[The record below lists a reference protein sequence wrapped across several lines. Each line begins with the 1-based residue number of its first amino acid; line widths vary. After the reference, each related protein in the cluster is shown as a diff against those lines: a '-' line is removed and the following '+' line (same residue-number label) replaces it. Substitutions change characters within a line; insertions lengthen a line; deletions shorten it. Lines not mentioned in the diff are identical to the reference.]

1 MLYIS
6 GGLCLQVYPPML
18 CPSGAPGPCEEVR
31 PGALAI
37 RKMSP
42 PSVTYAT
49 EATKWFSIATS
60 LTLDNDSLN
69 LTVTTSSMTSSTR
82 VMKVVGDPIVIALGV
97 GTFLVV
103 VVVAV
108 GVGIWW

>member
-1 MLYIS
+1 M
-6 GGLCLQVYPPML
+6 QVYPPML

-31 PGALAI
+31 PGALATQE
-37 RKMSP
+37 MTP
-42 PSVTYAT
+42 ASVTFAAET
-49 EATKWFSIATS
+49 TKWFRIATS
-60 LTLDNDSLN
+60 LTLDNGSLN
-69 LTVTTSSMTSSTR
+69 LTVTASSTTSSTR
-82 VMKVVGDPIVIALGV
+82 VVNVVGDPLVIASVV